1 MRAIDHAHLRSDPE
15 ALRWARRSAWSRW
28 LTRFSL
34 LTQWGLAILAWAV
47 FGVAVASTI
56 DLFGSADRSH
66 IDHLAF
72 FALGV
77 LPGACMVTM
86 AAIRNS
92 WIGLTHPP
100 RFKRDRERA
109 QRGWSAK
116 MLGNLENLP
125 GGRS

>member
-1 MRAIDHAHLRSDPE
+1 MRAIDHPHFRSNPE
-15 ALRWARRSAWSRW
+15 ALRWAGRSAWSRW
-28 LTRFSL
+28 LTKFSL

-56 DLFGSADRSH
+56 DLFNSTDRSH
-66 IDHLAF
+66 IDDLAF

-77 LPGACMVTM
+77 LPGAFMATI

-92 WIGLTHPP
+92 WIGLTDPG
-100 RFKRDRERA
+100 RFKRDRDRA

-116 MLGNLENLP
+116 MLGKLENPP